1 MTEQR
6 SGAKPDDSTLR
17 SRSAMAVAMI
27 YPTPA
32 KGPPTPP
39 FRGMLA
45 HRGQRLQAPPL
56 GQDIH
61 LLEWKAIQATAD
73 L

>member
-1 MTEQR
+1 
-6 SGAKPDDSTLR
+6 
-17 SRSAMAVAMI
+17 MAVAMI

-32 KGPPTPP
+32 KGPPIPP

-45 HRGQRLQAPPL
+45 HRGQRPQAPPL